1 MRRHIVPSVSGRVS
15 ESPASSAPSAGSPI
29 ASIPG
34 LYVAGWL
41 KRGPSGII
49 ATNIM
54 DARETVKSIVQD
66 LKEGVIRE
74 PDIGTPLPLLA
85 PSSSHYTSIVDRTG
99 WSRIDAYEQARGLEQ
114 GKPRVKLV
122 EKEQMME
129 VVRGKR

>member
-1 MRRHIVPSVSGRVS
+1 M
-15 ESPASSAPSAGSPI
+15 
-29 ASIPG
+29 
-34 LYVAGWL
+34 AGWL

-66 LKEGVIRE
+66 IKEGVVKE
-74 PDIGTPLPLLA
+74 PEIGTPLPLLS
-85 PSSSHYTSIVDRTG
+85 PCSPHYASIVDRAG

-122 EKEQMME
+122 EKDKMMAVARVE
-129 VVRGKR
+129 KQ